1 MQHTLINHTFGELL
15 SHIRRHV
22 YFDGSWGSALFIV
35 VTFLAGLV
43 FHYFVDNCNVS
54 NFQLSETSY
63 TTHLVICRQVSPG
76 GTKVGKGKGY

>member
-43 FHYFVDNCNVS
+43 FITLLTTAMCQTF
-54 NFQLSETSY
+54 NFL
-63 TTHLVICRQVSPG
+63 RQA
-76 GTKVGKGKGY
+76 TLHTW